1 MLSFRVG
8 MLSFRVEMLNFC
20 VGSSSYGRDG
30 NHENYLELLK
40 FKSLLDKWTGL
51 NRPKF
56 FCVFKVLSSL
66 TTPKAPVLDILKEF
80 YF

>member
-40 FKSLLDKWTGL
+40 FKSLLDKGWTGV

-56 FCVFKVLSSL
+56 FCVFKVLISL
-66 TTPKAPVLDILKEF
+66 V
-80 YF
+80 